1 MTRWILLGMTIL
13 GFVFVFTTRSPAVL
27 LISLLA
33 GIIGFVGFVVSLAA
47 DRVAANARPDV
58 AMASREDIVAMRK
71 PVVKPAI
78 AQPSVQP
85 VREPARGDDRQ
96 SG

>member
-85 VREPARGDDRQ
+85 VQPARGDDRR